1 MIYINNSPGCCPN
14 TNAKIFEIILIVGF
28 FLTLIL
34 LIINLALTAWFF
46 KLSNSLLIIEIVL
59 LVLNFLSIILSIIL
73 RIWRSDHSIL
83 DKNLFSSIVVAIFNL
98 VIVIINL
105 LLSIVEEVLYSLV
118 FEYITYS
125 FFTNNILNPDF
136 DLGDGDWG
144 GWEPEEYYDG
154 TLRNLKTLSPEDI
167 EKMVKN
173 YYRIMDKLQDYDNV
187 DDFGF
192 NENVSYKDQLKKLGV
207 VRIIPWIALNFNI
220 LVQFIMFILIIILIG
235 RIRRQSD
242 FGLPQNN
249 SNLAS
254 QNRMLGKRKSS
265 GLDNLENS
273 LDSDQ
278 KNLGRKKHKKKSHSK
293 KKRIRVNNQY

>member
-1 MIYINNSPGCCPN
+1 MIYINNSPGCFPN

-34 LIINLALTAWFF
+34 LIINLALTVWFF

-118 FEYITYS
+118 FEYITYI
-125 FFTNNILNPDF
+125 FFTNNIISLINNLD
-136 DLGDGDWG
+136 DGDWG
-144 GWEPEEYYDG
+144 VWEPEEYNDG
-154 TLRNLKTLSPEDI
+154 TLRNLKTLSLEDI

-173 YYRIMDKLQDYDNV
+173 YYRIMDKWQDYDNV
-187 DDFGF
+187 DEFGF
-192 NENVSYKDQLKKLGV
+192 NENVSYKDKLKKLGV

-254 QNRMLGKRKSS
+254 QNRMLGKIKSS

>member
-1 MIYINNSPGCCPN
+1 MIYINNSPGCFPN

-34 LIINLALTAWFF
+34 LIINLALTVWFF

-83 DKNLFSSIVVAIFNL
+83 DKNFFSSIVVAIFNL

-118 FEYITYS
+118 FEYITYI
-125 FFTNNILNPDF
+125 FFTNNIISLINNLD
-136 DLGDGDWG
+136 DGDWG
-144 GWEPEEYYDG
+144 GWEPEEYNDG
-154 TLRNLKTLSPEDI
+154 TLRNLKTLSLEDI
-167 EKMVKN
+167 EKMRKN
-173 YYRIMDKLQDYDNV
+173 YFRIMDKWQDYDNV
-187 DDFGF
+187 DEFGF

-254 QNRMLGKRKSS
+254 QNRMLGKIKSS

>member
-1 MIYINNSPGCCPN
+1 MMQISNNPGCCPRS
-14 TNAKIFEIILIVGF
+14 NAKIFEIILIIGF
-28 FLTLIL
+28 LLTIIS
-34 LIINLALTAWFF
+34 LIINLALTIWFF
-46 KLSNSLLIIEIVL
+46 KNSHSLLIIEIGL
-59 LVLNFLSIILSIIL
+59 LGLNALSFILSIIL

-83 DKNLFSSIVVAIFNL
+83 DKNFFSSIVVAIFNL

-118 FEYITYS
+118 FEYITYI
-125 FFTNNILNPDF
+125 FFTNNILNFDYGLDDWDPD
-136 DLGDGDWG
+136 D
-144 GWEPEEYYDG
+144 WEPYG
-154 TLRNLKTLSPEDI
+154 TLRNLKTLSLEDI
-167 EKMVKN
+167 EKMQKN
-173 YYRIMDKLQDYDNV
+173 YFRIMDKLQDYDNV

-254 QNRMLGKRKSS
+254 QNRMSGKRKSS

>member
-1 MIYINNSPGCCPN
+1 MIYINNSPGCFPN

-34 LIINLALTAWFF
+34 LIINLALTVWFF

-118 FEYITYS
+118 FEYITYI
-125 FFTNNILNPDF
+125 FFTNNIFNF
-136 DLGDGDWG
+136 DLDDLDLD
-144 GWEPEEYYDG
+144 GWEPKEEYDG
-154 TLRNLKTLSPEDI
+154 TLRNLKTLSLEDI
-167 EKMVKN
+167 EKMQRN
-173 YYRIMDKLQDYDNV
+173 YYRIMDKLQDYDNL

-192 NENVSYKDQLKKLGV
+192 NENVSDKDKLKKIGLL
-207 VRIIPWIALNFNI
+207 RIIPWIALNFNI

-254 QNRMLGKRKSS
+254 QNRMSGKRKSS
-265 GLDNLENS
+265 GLYNLENS

-293 KKRIRVNNQY
+293 KKGIRVNNQY

>member
-1 MIYINNSPGCCPN
+1 MIYINNSPGCFPN

-34 LIINLALTAWFF
+34 LIINLALTVWFF

-83 DKNLFSSIVVAIFNL
+83 DKNFFSSIVVAIFNL

-118 FEYITYS
+118 FEYITYI
-125 FFTNNILNPDF
+125 FFTNNIFNF
-136 DLGDGDWG
+136 DLDDLDLD
-144 GWEPEEYYDG
+144 GWEPKEEYDG
-154 TLRNLKTLSPEDI
+154 TLRNLKTLSLEDI
-167 EKMVKN
+167 EKMQRN
-173 YYRIMDKLQDYDNV
+173 YYRIMDKLQDYDNINE
-187 DDFGF
+187 FGF
-192 NENVSYKDQLKKLGV
+192 NENVSYKDKLKKLGV

-254 QNRMLGKRKSS
+254 QNRMSGKRKSS
-265 GLDNLENS
+265 GLYNLENS

-293 KKRIRVNNQY
+293 KKGIRVNNQY

>member
-1 MIYINNSPGCCPN
+1 MIYINNSPGCFPN

-83 DKNLFSSIVVAIFNL
+83 DKNFFSSIVVAIFNL

-118 FEYITYS
+118 FEYITYR
-125 FFTNNILNPDF
+125 FFTNNNFNFVF
-136 DLGDGDWG
+136 DLDDPDPDD
-144 GWEPEEYYDG
+144 WEPGGEYYG
-154 TLRNLKTLSPEDI
+154 SLRNLKTLSPEDI

>member
-1 MIYINNSPGCCPN
+1 M
-14 TNAKIFEIILIVGF
+14 
-28 FLTLIL
+28 
-34 LIINLALTAWFF
+34 
-46 KLSNSLLIIEIVL
+46 
-59 LVLNFLSIILSIIL
+59 VLNFLSIILSIIL

-83 DKNLFSSIVVAIFNL
+83 DKNFFSSIVVAIFNL

-125 FFTNNILNPDF
+125 FFTNNNFNFYF
-136 DLGDGDWG
+136 DLDNLDDW
-144 GWEPEEYYDG
+144 EEEEYDG

-167 EKMVKN
+167 EKMQKN
-173 YYRIMDKLQDYDNV
+173 YFRIMDKWQDYDNINE
-187 DDFGF
+187 FGF

-254 QNRMLGKRKSS
+254 QNRMLGKRKYS

-293 KKRIRVNNQY
+293 KKKIIVNNQY

>member
-1 MIYINNSPGCCPN
+1 MIYISNSPGCCPN

-34 LIINLALTAWFF
+34 LIINLALTVWFF

-118 FEYITYS
+118 FEYITFI
-125 FFTNNILNPDF
+125 FFTNNIFNF
-136 DLGDGDWG
+136 DLDDLDDGDWD
-144 GWEPEEYYDG
+144 EELYG
-154 TLRNLKTLSPEDI
+154 SLRNLKTLSLEDF
-167 EKMVKN
+167 EKMKRN

-187 DDFGF
+187 DEFGF
-192 NENVSYKDQLKKLGV
+192 NKNVSYKDKLKKLGV

-254 QNRMLGKRKSS
+254 QNRMSGKRKSS
-265 GLDNLENS
+265 GLDNIENS

>member
-1 MIYINNSPGCCPN
+1 MIYINNSPGCFPN

-34 LIINLALTAWFF
+34 LIINLALTVWFF

-83 DKNLFSSIVVAIFNL
+83 DKNFFSSIVVAIFNL
-98 VIVIINL
+98 VIVLINL

-125 FFTNNILNPDF
+125 FFTNNIISLINNLD
-136 DLGDGDWG
+136 DGDWG
-144 GWEPEEYYDG
+144 GWEPEEYNDG

-187 DDFGF
+187 DYFGF

-254 QNRMLGKRKSS
+254 QNRMLGKIKSS

>member
-1 MIYINNSPGCCPN
+1 MIYINYSPGCLPN

-34 LIINLALTAWFF
+34 LIINLALTVWFF

-83 DKNLFSSIVVAIFNL
+83 DKNFFSSIVVAIFNL

-118 FEYITYS
+118 FEYITYI
-125 FFTNNILNPDF
+125 FFTNNIFNF
-136 DLGDGDWG
+136 DLDWDDS
-144 GWEPEEYYDG
+144 EEELYG
-154 TLRNLKTLSPEDI
+154 SLRNLKTLSLEDI
-167 EKMVKN
+167 EKMQKN
-173 YYRIMDKLQDYDNV
+173 YFRIMDKWQDYDNV
-187 DDFGF
+187 DEFGF

-293 KKRIRVNNQY
+293 KKKIIVNNQY

>member
-1 MIYINNSPGCCPN
+1 MIYINNSPGCFPN

-34 LIINLALTAWFF
+34 LIINLALTVWFF

-83 DKNLFSSIVVAIFNL
+83 DKNFFSSIVVAIFNL

-118 FEYITYS
+118 FEYITYI
-125 FFTNNILNPDF
+125 FFTNNIFNF
-136 DLGDGDWG
+136 DLDDLDLD
-144 GWEPEEYYDG
+144 GWEPKEEYDG
-154 TLRNLKTLSPEDI
+154 TLRNLKTLSLEDI
-167 EKMVKN
+167 EKMQRN
-173 YYRIMDKLQDYDNV
+173 YYRIMDKLQDYDNL

-192 NENVSYKDQLKKLGV
+192 NENVSYKDKLKKLGV

-254 QNRMLGKRKSS
+254 QNRMLGKIKSS

-293 KKRIRVNNQY
+293 KKGIRVNNQY